1 MTSMTKKTIDDETPE
16 AWDKARQ
23 EYIESIWGKDEPRK
37 PNLDDLRSM
46 VWGDADVRAEWA
58 EKAAEGRKDAVNN
71 PSHYNQG
78 GIECIDYIEQ
88 QLGEG
93 FIEYCEG
100 NVHKYLHRWR
110 YKNGDEDL
118 RKALWYLE
126 RMLTKVEEV
135 GA

>member
-1 MTSMTKKTIDDETPE
+1 MTSTTKKTIDDATPSE
-16 AWDKARQ
+16 WDKVRGAYVQAIQ
-23 EYIESIWGKDEPRK
+23 EHVETSK

-58 EKAAEGRKDAVNN
+58 EKVSEGREDKVNN

-110 YKNGDEDL
+110 YKNGSEDL

-135 GA
+135 GE

>member
-1 MTSMTKKTIDDETPE
+1 MSIDNASPND
-16 AWDKARQ
+16 WDKARK
-23 EYIESIWGKDEPRK
+23 EYISSIWDMT
-37 PNLDDLRSM
+37 DDDS
-46 VWGDADVRAEWA
+46 VRQEWA
-58 EKAAEGRKDAVNN
+58 SNIRTDVVNK

-135 GA
+135 GL